1 METAIQ
7 SLKNS
12 PEELVESV
20 GRGVVVGVSIVP
32 VGAGT
37 VPVGDGMRMELE

>member
-12 PEELVESV
+12 PEESV
-20 GRGVVVGVSIVP
+20 GRGVVVGVGIVP